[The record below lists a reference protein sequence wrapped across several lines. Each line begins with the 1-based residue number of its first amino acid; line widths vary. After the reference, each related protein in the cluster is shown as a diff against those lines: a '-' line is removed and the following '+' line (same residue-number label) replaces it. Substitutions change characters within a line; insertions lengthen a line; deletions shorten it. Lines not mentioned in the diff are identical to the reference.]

1 MLIELNVPASLPL
14 GLVQLEAEAGL
25 KTCLLGF
32 TLQHPP
38 VHLQAQAHPELV
50 VSGPRADKAY
60 EQAGR
65 FSQHHG
71 LKTGAEVEIELAIPA
86 LMGLGS
92 EAMLGLG
99 IAQALAWVHEL
110 SLPEDKAPQLA
121 AVLGLEPGH
130 ALELWGFDRGGLLL
144 VDTRPGPTG
153 QPDLI
158 RRQEIAHKEKDAW
171 AFVFVLPRV
180 PKDTP
185 ETLETDRLAHLL
197 QAAPHLSPDSGRL
210 VTEELWPAVAADDI
224 AAFGQG
230 LMRLQQM
237 NQTALARA
245 RTPVEL
251 SDDHQAT
258 LDLMHDHGAFAWGQS
273 PTGLCLYALV
283 RGAKDSIDLR
293 QKLRQHLSVFGGTIM
308 ATITDNDGAR
318 YTVQDK
324 TLAADKPRPIRT
336 NVNRD
341 Q

>member
-14 GLVQLEAEAGL
+14 GLVQLEDETGL

-60 EQAGR
+60 EQAGH
-65 FSQHHG
+65 FLHYHG

-99 IAQALAWVHEL
+99 IGQALAWVHEV

-121 AVLGLEPGH
+121 PALGLGPQH

-144 VDTRPGPTG
+144 VDTRPGPVG
-153 QPDLI
+153 RPDLI
-158 RRQEIAHKEKDAW
+158 RRQEIAHPEKEAW

-210 VTEELWPAVAADDI
+210 VAEELWPAVANDDI
-224 AAFGQG
+224 AAFGRG
-230 LMRLQQM
+230 LMHLRQM
-237 NQTALARA
+237 NQAALAGA
-245 RTPVEL
+245 GTPVEL
-251 SDDHQAT
+251 SDAHQAT
-258 LDLMHDHGAFAWGQS
+258 LDLMRDYGAFAWGQS
-273 PTGLCLYALV
+273 ATGLCLYALV
-283 RGAKDSIDLR
+283 RGAKDSITLR
-293 QKLRQHLSVFGGTIM
+293 QKLRQHLGFFGGTVM

-318 YTVQDK
+318 YTLQDK
-324 TLAADKPRPIRT
+324 TLAAEKPRLIRM
-336 NVNRD
+336 NVNRNR
-341 Q
+341 